1 MLPVRRHSVV
11 KADKSPGR
19 QVGFSFFP
27 PAKLLWF
34 QDVQMILPTA
44 IILLITLII
53 MLTVIPY
60 AFSTVFKQMEAIR
73 ALESQLLETEEGEG
87 RDLRNI
93 PNNTE
98 DL

>member
-1 MLPVRRHSVV
+1 
-11 KADKSPGR
+11 
-19 QVGFSFFP
+19 
-27 PAKLLWF
+27 
-34 QDVQMILPTA
+34 MILPTA

-73 ALESQLLETEEGEG
+73 ALESQQLEMENRSGDGEG
-87 RDLRNI
+87 SDLRNI

>member
-1 MLPVRRHSVV
+1 MNTEVGYVLFSVV
-11 KADKSPGR
+11 A
-19 QVGFSFFP
+19 SFY
-27 PAKLLWF
+27 
-34 QDVQMILPTA
+34 LPTL
-44 IILLITLII
+44 IILLMTLII

-73 ALESQLLETEEGEG
+73 ALESLEDTKSEEGV
-87 RDLRNI
+87 DMRNT

>member
-1 MLPVRRHSVV
+1 
-11 KADKSPGR
+11 
-19 QVGFSFFP
+19 
-27 PAKLLWF
+27 
-34 QDVQMILPTA
+34 MILPTA

-73 ALESQLLETEEGEG
+73 ALESKQLDTEEAEG
-87 RDLRNI
+87 RDLRTI

>member
-1 MLPVRRHSVV
+1 
-11 KADKSPGR
+11 
-19 QVGFSFFP
+19 
-27 PAKLLWF
+27 
-34 QDVQMILPTA
+34 MILPTA

-73 ALESQLLETEEGEG
+73 ALESQQLEMADESGEGEG
-87 RDLRNI
+87 SDLRNI

>member
-1 MLPVRRHSVV
+1 
-11 KADKSPGR
+11 
-19 QVGFSFFP
+19 
-27 PAKLLWF
+27 
-34 QDVQMILPTA
+34 MILPTA

-73 ALESQLLETEEGEG
+73 ALESQQLEMADQSGEGEG
-87 RDLRNI
+87 SDLRNI

>member
-1 MLPVRRHSVV
+1 
-11 KADKSPGR
+11 
-19 QVGFSFFP
+19 
-27 PAKLLWF
+27 
-34 QDVQMILPTA
+34 
-44 IILLITLII
+44 

-73 ALESQLLETEEGEG
+73 ALESQQLEMADQSGEGEG
-87 RDLRNI
+87 SDLRNI

>member
-1 MLPVRRHSVV
+1 ML
-11 KADKSPGR
+11 
-19 QVGFSFFP
+19 
-27 PAKLLWF
+27 
-34 QDVQMILPTA
+34 ILPTLF
-44 IILLITLII
+44 ILLITVII

-73 ALESQLLETEEGEG
+73 ALESLQEGADQ
-87 RDLRNI
+87 RKT

>member
-1 MLPVRRHSVV
+1 
-11 KADKSPGR
+11 
-19 QVGFSFFP
+19 
-27 PAKLLWF
+27 
-34 QDVQMILPTA
+34 MILPTA

-73 ALESQLLETEEGEG
+73 ALESQHLDSDTISEEGEG
-87 RDLRNI
+87 DLRNI
-93 PNNTE
+93 PINTE

>member
-1 MLPVRRHSVV
+1 
-11 KADKSPGR
+11 
-19 QVGFSFFP
+19 
-27 PAKLLWF
+27 
-34 QDVQMILPTA
+34 
-44 IILLITLII
+44 

-73 ALESQLLETEEGEG
+73 ALESQHLDTDTPSGEGEG
-87 RDLRNI
+87 NDLRNI

>member
-1 MLPVRRHSVV
+1 
-11 KADKSPGR
+11 
-19 QVGFSFFP
+19 
-27 PAKLLWF
+27 
-34 QDVQMILPTA
+34 
-44 IILLITLII
+44 

-73 ALESQLLETEEGEG
+73 ALESQHLDTEEGEG
-87 RDLRNI
+87 SDLRNI

>member
-1 MLPVRRHSVV
+1 
-11 KADKSPGR
+11 
-19 QVGFSFFP
+19 
-27 PAKLLWF
+27 
-34 QDVQMILPTA
+34 MILPTA

-73 ALESQLLETEEGEG
+73 ALESQILDTDTQPGESEGN
-87 RDLRNI
+87 DLRNV

>member
-1 MLPVRRHSVV
+1 
-11 KADKSPGR
+11 
-19 QVGFSFFP
+19 
-27 PAKLLWF
+27 
-34 QDVQMILPTA
+34 MILPTA

-73 ALESQLLETEEGEG
+73 VLESRNMEAETHPEEGG
-87 RDLRNI
+87 DLRNI

>member
-1 MLPVRRHSVV
+1 
-11 KADKSPGR
+11 
-19 QVGFSFFP
+19 
-27 PAKLLWF
+27 
-34 QDVQMILPTA
+34 MILPTA

-73 ALESQLLETEEGEG
+73 ALESQHLDTDTPSGESEGN
-87 RDLRNI
+87 DLRNV

>member
-1 MLPVRRHSVV
+1 
-11 KADKSPGR
+11 
-19 QVGFSFFP
+19 
-27 PAKLLWF
+27 
-34 QDVQMILPTA
+34 
-44 IILLITLII
+44 

>member
-1 MLPVRRHSVV
+1 
-11 KADKSPGR
+11 
-19 QVGFSFFP
+19 
-27 PAKLLWF
+27 
-34 QDVQMILPTA
+34 
-44 IILLITLII
+44 

-73 ALESQLLETEEGEG
+73 ALESLDTNSEEAIG
-87 RDLRNI
+87 LRNT

>member
-1 MLPVRRHSVV
+1 
-11 KADKSPGR
+11 
-19 QVGFSFFP
+19 
-27 PAKLLWF
+27 
-34 QDVQMILPTA
+34 
-44 IILLITLII
+44 

-73 ALESQLLETEEGEG
+73 ALESKQLDTEETEG
-87 RDLRNI
+87 RDLKTI